1 MMDNKAH
8 ITDQWSF
15 EDWQNFWK
23 NGGDAEKFLSQLEQQ
38 KEVIKQ
44 TTVEEGKSYYAKGDI
59 VERLKK
65 LNADYSALSK
75 TMEKTARDTTRASWG
90 ASEEKYIDDI
100 EKSLNYIYG
109 ASENVPKEMA
119 EQLNKARASLN
130 SLIVNAKVGHGIK
143 SPAVSS
149 ETYLKH
155 LDTSFAASKSNFLAM
170 GNSSPLQAG
179 AVGKAMQKL
188 QERYATSTE
197 QLVRETESN
206 FQRIQA
212 DAIRIKSDAIKATE
226 GINKINEDR
235 TKFLSKIKF
244 KDTKGNLGNTV
255 KLDDTKSFWEAFTN
269 NANVQQLLE
278 TVVGLD
284 TETTGLIEKASAV
297 PVTLGLGSIGKNAVA
312 GGKGVKN
319 WVLSYG
325 DTGKTAAK
333 LIDAMNVGI
342 ENGVGSIKESAKQ
355 LRAQLGY
362 TESDTVAIA
371 KNNTAKI
378 ISYLQSGSGR
388 DLLMT
393 PDKLLEEFS
402 KLGINST
409 TASTNLVSYNGA
421 AFDYPM
427 LQRWVN
433 EYVQNKGAIKQGT
446 VESLQGIFKAGKK
459 SDLYELIKNENLAN
473 ITGANKLEFFSKML
487 EGISGNTGTAG
498 QHSSDFD
505 VEKTLQLYALHRYS
519 NAIEQVR
526 EAQMQQLKMTFG
538 DVEKAYVNGDRKDP
552 VASAA
557 SAVEKVGQK
566 LQGIFGQKDVRIQPN
581 SGSSLY
587 SASQSQAVV
596 EEFIK
601 QIQQD
606 SIQGQKAVESLTGKE
621 FRQRYADIG
630 RPLNSSIAATGND
643 MFGIGTTT
651 EKMSTLVQGL
661 MDKGYHVALG
671 WDKNA
676 DNLYVNAI
684 SDTVYDAN
692 KQLADYATD
701 QVLSF
706 TLGLAKEGR
715 VKGMV
720 NNARFGSVFRNG
732 KVYSMLEDRAST
744 QFEEAIRFLN
754 SEYFNNLS
762 NDAIRSQIMQTRINE
777 GLMGSVKAGDEDEW
791 YKSNAQYS
799 GLSKGAKELF
809 KLYQTDYSNYIEGAY
824 KSKNGI
830 NLVNEYLKKE
840 ANTQAQKTGK
850 TPFGTKFNPYEDGY
864 LLEQVKTAFQNVFTR
879 VGMFGE
885 NVGKQ
890 LFTEGTLEYDIA
902 HSEGLKRFLE
912 GASNLIQSIGEYDTA
927 QSEGARK
934 SYKLSSL
941 DVGDIYGLEKFGDVL
956 QRSPAQGRALRE
968 FTEAAKANRMN
979 RLKTG
984 FSTVKGNSIGFN
996 YATPEEALYGFV
1008 RVTDEEIKEAIKWY
1022 NKGKPKA
1029 SQYKMSNAETIQ
1041 DTLIASKE
1049 LKNDLQSYRNVSTQ
1063 GVLMKDLKA
1072 DIGFMSV
1079 YGDLVQALENGAEE
1093 VLFDKARNTGLLK
1106 FGEQQVGTTSQL
1118 EKLKKLADGS
1128 ISLQYKVLQNAE
1140 GRVKTALGFGG
1151 RLGLANDSQEELFN
1165 IIKNWQ
1171 KATKGLTDET
1181 AKKISGFIPQEEL
1194 SERKFMPVLKG
1205 EFESFVAGLKEAGVN
1220 AQDIYKGL
1228 TQSQNE
1234 KLKPITSV
1242 MKKLITGVDKNG
1254 LLQMDPN
1261 INKNNGTWYVNG
1273 ENGSQIPL
1281 FDTVEAAKQFF
1292 GHYNE
1297 LFDNIYN
1304 NYGLSWEQQS
1314 KLLYTSI
1321 GQHDVAEWAYITGAE
1336 GSQTSVKAEAR
1347 FNQAVEKGLN
1357 FYNQFF
1363 NGGVDALR
1371 ERYKNITDNK
1381 NEVERRV
1388 QKEFATYQDAL
1399 SSFTSQYKVG
1409 ANDQVFSLGTAIGS
1423 DAISLANKLQ
1433 DIDLAGKV
1441 ERGVVSEADYNKLLM
1456 PQIRQAMATAN
1467 KKGNAV
1473 LDISRFAE
1481 AVRKNVQKQIVLA
1494 DLEPSKDKAGNF
1506 YISDLEKAQ
1515 TNFVQA
1521 YSEWL
1526 SASEAD
1532 REAGLTNR
1540 TLKMYDELGKFYS
1553 DQAASSQSDLRDLQ
1567 RSTHLNYSGY
1577 AKGAGQLAV
1586 KEGQANF
1593 IEMSAS
1599 RFMTMRSASAD
1610 ATEQQL
1616 RDNIKKQL
1624 LDYARNRFK
1633 NNTKATGKT
1642 ASYIDSAG
1650 KKHRLSIYQKGGINS
1665 DADLENYLNTRFE
1678 AIDKIADKTS
1688 LFNLQNAILQ
1698 AQVSDIQAGNNRY
1711 FTNVSRFP
1719 YNQGNEDLLARTRIG
1734 NVADDEVKITQ
1745 GIAAAIKGDFDG
1757 DLYGLWQQI
1766 NGEGVFKNGKK
1777 FDPQD
1782 IAKALKVADEN
1793 EARVNQYYDAYVNNL
1808 ERMAASRAETSVVP
1822 TKAERS
1828 KQLESIGEKIF
1839 NQRTVN
1845 YLAKAVGDETFAQT
1859 GMLSNIGQRY
1869 RSGLEYLKAA
1879 DRNSEGESVGTYSV
1893 MSGNGISQEKMYTAL
1908 GEQFEQELVKEFLR
1922 SFEQD
1927 AISSK
1932 KIYKRVGEALGGM
1945 GLSNSQ
1951 KTAIENGVG
1960 IEQLNLS
1967 KEQIDVVRD
1976 TFERVRVLENHF
1988 REGDFKK
1995 AISQMTKMGLF
2006 GSGDKK
2012 SLDAEYSE
2020 KLRASIGAVVK
2031 GKGPQATQ
2039 YGTQMLNAIGAAYG
2053 ITNFGDMSQ
2062 SINIPL
2068 EMLEDALGVGKSKAG
2083 LRYNLNGKESAF
2095 TSLPVQVQEMMKKT
2109 LGSLTLSPEEAL
2121 KDLINYGPNTKSI
2134 AGGIDFKGNPILKA
2148 YYGHGESLFDD
2159 DSLYAI
2165 AKAAGASAVGGAS
2178 GSDKNSTDTTNIT
2191 SANVVIN
2198 ATNAQVN
2205 SGTATVGGTGT
2216 AATVSSAQGTTI
2228 GTKGSPI
2235 STTGTKANVSVMEA
2249 GQLNGE
2255 IKAILGAVSPS
2266 KNGEHTYQ
2274 VDGHTIKD
2282 TTTGS
2287 FEPFNVAKSSLMSFE
2302 EKQRAEVKTR
2312 LGTFAHEL
2320 MDAMIKSGATS
2331 VEELKGKD
2339 SKLYDSIINN
2349 VSQSFA
2355 TSKTGVQDV
2364 LGDKFNEKVNEYIKR
2379 AEDVRAAYSQHKL
2392 FDSGIVTSEKA
2403 VAYTLGEKT
2412 FAGTADLFG
2421 FKQNDDGNGF
2431 QMFVGD
2437 QKFSQDNSAKTFT
2450 ERLTQ
2455 LSTYFNTFKSSI
2467 EQIYDEVNK
2476 GGYRTNKQ
2484 FLTQLENSLGITQG
2498 QLGLFT
2504 NGKFD
2509 GTTFNKKAALE
2520 VMGKLSDAADQGKVY
2535 LNRSFEQN
2543 GQEYISVREMKPLN
2557 KTQVSDMLK
2566 YFLTGGAAGGIDGK
2580 AVNFEDF
2587 MFDYMRDTRLFTDTI
2602 YARDANGNLVK
2613 ANNQEAL
2620 QKMFQE
2626 SNKAEFN
2633 KNRQQAMSQY
2643 IRDIKQEYSLLADIN
2658 KAKKDLQGM
2667 YGPQRNAQE
2676 QYIENL
2682 TQRYIATK
2690 GHGYTVQKGEGG
2702 LPYLY
2707 KGNEF
2712 VSPLT
2717 PEEAQKIEKAKA
2729 DAAGKY
2735 TNTLAKQNVQYTKQI
2750 GLMGT
2755 IKKFTK
2761 SMGAYAVQSFMY
2773 RMSGMLTQG
2782 LAAAIK
2788 QIQSLDASIVNLQ
2801 IATGKTRQEITSMLH
2816 DFNDLAMKTGRTTQE
2831 VSSAANDWLR
2841 AGYAGKE
2848 AATLTEASMQL
2859 STLGMIDSA
2868 QATNYLISVLK
2879 GWKITAEEVTGVV
2892 DRLTAVD
2899 MAAAVDAGSLAE
2911 AMSRA
2916 NNSAQ
2921 LARVGM
2927 NDYIGYITTVAEVT
2941 QKAASSVGE
2950 SFKTLFSRFGNV
2962 KARKFIA
2969 SAADMESEDYNEADW
2984 QDLNDIEKVLRSS
2997 QININLRTKAD
3008 TFRDVDEVFAEI
3020 GDKWDTYSNVTQNAI
3035 ATAIAGVRQ
3044 RENVVTLFENWDL
3057 VSKYSNIAANSLG
3070 TAAEKMNAYSDSIQ
3084 AAKNRLVASLE
3095 ETMLDLGGQ
3104 EVIKNLLDQLS
3115 YLTTHLGEFAT
3126 VILGYLM
3133 LFKGNAVVQTIG
3145 NTISSLS
3152 TTVTKAGMT
3161 TLGLGP
3167 NPFSNNIINA
3177 KNESGLGNF
3186 LNNSFITAK
3195 QNLYGQAIDREIL
3208 ALGESYNQLNQNNI
3222 MQAKLTASMGMAQA
3236 SEDQKLLSSIML
3248 QEIDL
3253 QKIEQGFLGVQ
3264 TQLSENLVNNL
3275 LLGVDE
3281 ELIAA
3286 RTKDI
3291 ESEYS
3296 QAHQGQKLTE
3306 AQIRAQIALEEL
3318 AKRVKANSQVYNIA
3332 GNNLRAS
3339 YTNANPR
3346 NVAALGALNLVG
3358 SLGGYYVGSTLAQNY
3373 LGEKGQLIG
3382 GLGGSLLY
3390 GAGLSKVLNLIR
3402 EQGRYKNQL
3411 QSIRKEIYEDMIKQ
3425 QYTPQVAASASK
3437 QAITSSTV
3445 KNEAVAAAGLTGL
3458 SAKAATATRLGGFLL
3473 KSIPYVAIAGLIF
3486 GVVKSIASKQKQER
3500 IETAETRFKKLSETE
3515 TSIKSQEANAIEYDK
3530 LAKGVDS
3537 LGRNISLTDEE
3548 YEKFLDLRN
3557 QIGEAVPELIDH
3569 VDNAGNSILKL
3580 GENAE
3585 SVSDTLAQLKQSNTI
3600 LEAKAL
3606 VGEYGTG
3613 SAEEFAKSYKE
3624 WQDKY
3629 NDVAKEMA
3637 SGEYSINGAGVY
3649 KTVNHSGSRSNIF
3662 GLKVTN
3668 TSGNY
3673 SALEEELKNY
3683 AKDNNIPFYV
3693 SPFNTTKEGLI
3704 INPEFQAHA
3713 GESFKNDLNE
3723 ILSTL
3728 NGAAKS
3734 FTTNE
3739 LDAAAQ
3745 EYKERYDAIILNTL
3759 GYDKY
3764 NNLSEEERL
3773 LYERTAMSIRPVE
3786 GMDETAWKAKV
3797 GEIVEIV
3804 RSQAGNLST
3813 EVSDLLFNNGNGLTG
3828 TEFESAYNLGKTY
3841 VANIIGGIKDITPE
3855 LAKSIAEA
3863 FGFSWEFKGTEDE
3876 FKEVLANGNIS
3887 DFFSMSNPIEQLGSF
3902 GAQLSKDFSVGDLR
3916 QMATIMQ
3923 NATGEFK
3930 TAESLINSFY
3940 NKKYKDSP
3948 ISQIATEFE
3957 RLNEIRPDDGA
3968 ITDEWSEVYEQKY
3981 GWLLERINSL
3991 SDIYDIDG
3999 TLEEKIKQLKIL
4011 TGKTLQGDI
4020 IETPEQIKTKYEAYG
4035 KFYDYFK
4042 KGDFKGEFSAEQL
4055 NEMMQ
4060 YDDLKPYIADAFNG
4074 DSSGLQNAIEKY
4086 RQNATQL
4093 YKESVFEELS
4103 KDKNASAEIIKNNK
4117 EMFDDFSEKYGF
4129 DFTKFDT
4136 LNEGKVKLNF
4146 LAQLQMEMDSG
4157 DWVDKMAEYYGVDL
4171 DNFADKQM
4179 GKVKTFRAALADI
4192 GLLEEA
4198 EAAWK
4203 NSDEA
4208 KAAYATG
4215 DYKAISAARSAYLE
4229 SYYKQGLIDYNFAEI
4244 DAEWEKL
4251 TGDLSKEL
4259 NVSLTGTDYSEEA
4272 AKLWEA
4278 YESALV
4284 KEFAENQVRVKLGVD
4299 ASVDDYGKAM
4309 DAEYYS
4315 EMRKA
4320 LNNEIKIYKSK
4331 ANTTT
4336 EEGLQYTQK
4345 LREAQVKLN
4354 NLDDEEI
4361 QDKIDL
4367 LKLQG
4372 ANLNAITQMQKEL
4385 VGTADTEKE
4394 YYEYVKQAY
4403 EARKAEIDLIEKE
4416 RELLN
4421 KDYLLSTRGGGT
4433 IADYYKGMAESIA
4446 KQIKEMQEEIKN
4458 AKANALS
4465 QEEILELK
4473 IKVQNLF
4480 VEADNLDDEIIEDTL
4495 SFLQNIEASQSAIVK
4510 QYQQLLTT
4518 ADSDQERLEYEQ
4530 ELNKAILD
4538 RMKLEKE
4545 LFEFEK
4551 KIMDYEME
4559 YFKGLPE
4566 SKNYTNQ
4573 LDKMIKNLE
4582 SQVSKSKEILQKA
4595 YNNAYQGVVRG
4606 YQNAIDAEGNRLYSD
4621 SDIQKLINNGTIDE
4635 EAQQNSDYQD
4645 AMTNY
4650 IEAQQAL
4657 GDLYIEDFNNKIN
4670 AIERRIKELETSK
4683 ANEWSSDWSKEEGKV
4698 IKSATEKMKEYYSKL
4713 DEYYQQ
4719 EAKAAMDTLTKY
4731 ADVITDEQIEE
4742 LVSKYNDA
4750 MKIIR
4755 DNSIQLHEDIK
4766 NYQESVYGALIN
4778 EVGRY
4783 KDQLEEQKRLVAEH
4797 YDEELEKLGDKQQ
4810 SIQRTNQLIE
4820 LQNQLLSAQKEKER
4834 VYREG
4839 IGWVYESPRNKIKD
4853 ANKALDDFTLQDQI
4867 NDLQNAKD
4875 AELKALNDMIQNWD
4889 DYLKMLETRYNEF
4902 DRLQEQKLLKEL
4914 LGVETEEEIQAA
4926 IKADML
4932 DFTNYM
4938 KEHTDD
4944 FFTDQ
4949 INAFS
4954 NFNTTFGEFLNEYK
4968 TNLQTLYEL
4977 NTKGVETKSADKYLP
4992 LNDKFLD
4999 TQTPDYTGEKLL
5011 GGDIKKQKKQIEYTP
5026 EDLYDIV
5033 ENDSKLIGKSI
5044 NEKYRDTMTGDFVDY
5059 SKVIL
5064 DQITQGDYFQAAY
5077 AGVLREEKQEHNED
5091 EYGSSKTKTN
5101 EEKLKQWLN
5110 EGTISPEQY
5119 TKAMD
5124 AIAGTQHENAL
5135 AVENAVN
5142 KINQQRIQEAIKQGE
5157 DNAQL
5162 MQIESTTG
5170 QLVTAIVTSM
5180 PNEFSQASQKELESL
5195 LLASEDIGSY
5205 IDKNG
5210 LSVNDTLH
5218 TEMGDMS
5225 TKLGDKLGT
5234 LAEIIQ
5240 NIDKTL
5246 TKEQAKE
5253 IAQQA
5258 VTKASSGGAVS
5269 GGGEGGS
5276 TSSDDNGWHPVAA
5289 GTKTEAGDTSVY
5301 QGMNEA
5307 QTQNEIAYLDSLIAG
5322 GGPNAQWAQ
5331 AQKDAMGWATG
5342 IERGPV
5348 TKTGYAMLHGS
5359 PTSPEYVLNTDQAG
5373 NVLKYIGTHENASNS
5388 LANMVSSLQQDT
5400 LTSSGLIKRCFEKI
5414 FGNID
5419 ELNVVSAPYIGLSGI
5434 DSNQFEVTHN
5444 KWEDEYLRNM
5454 ATARMPQ
5461 VVSNNT
5467 ISNDTYYEINGDIV
5481 LENCDNPAEFWD
5493 KVTAQMGNRWNV
5505 TKRTK

>member
-130 SLIVNAKVGHGIK
+130 GLIVNAKVGHGIK

-325 DTGKTAAK
+325 DTGKTAEK

-446 VESLQGIFKAGKK
+446 VESLQGIFKAGGK

-538 DVEKAYVNGDRKDP
+538 DVEKAYVNGNRKDP

-630 RPLNSSIAATGND
+630 RPLDSSIAATGND

-732 KVYSMLEDRAST
+732 KAYSMLEDRAST

-754 SEYFNNLS
+754 SEYFSNLS

-777 GLMGSVKAGDEDEW
+777 GLMGSIKANDEDEW
-791 YKSNAQYS
+791 YKSNAQYA

-840 ANTQAQKTGK
+840 ANARAQETGK

-864 LLEQVKTAFQNVFTR
+864 LLEQVKSAFQNVFTR

-885 NVGKQ
+885 NVGRQ

-902 HSEGLKRFLE
+902 HSEGLNWFLK
-912 GASNLIQSIGEYDTA
+912 GASNLIQSIGEYDAA
-927 QSEGARK
+927 QSEAGRK

-968 FTEAAKANRMN
+968 FTEAAKANRTN

-1008 RVTDEEIKEAIKWY
+1008 RVTDEEIKEAIEWY

-1063 GVLMKDLKA
+1063 GITMEQLKA
-1072 DIGFMSV
+1072 DTSFMNI
-1079 YGDLVQALENGAEE
+1079 YGDMVKELENGAKE
-1093 VLFDKARNTGLLK
+1093 VSFGKTNNTGLS
-1106 FGEQQVGTTSQL
+1106 FFAGQHIGEGAQL
-1118 EKLKKLADGS
+1118 SSLKKLADGS

-1304 NYGLSWEQQS
+1304 TYGLSWEQQS

-1371 ERYKNITDNK
+1371 ERYKNITNNK
-1381 NEVERRV
+1381 NEVERRA
-1388 QKEFATYQDAL
+1388 QKEFAAYQDAL

-1633 NNTKATGKT
+1633 NNTKAMGKT

-1822 TKAERS
+1822 TKEERS

-1908 GEQFEQELVKEFLR
+1908 GEKFEQELVKEFLR

-2134 AGGIDFKGNPILKA
+2134 AGGVDFKGNPILKA

-2178 GSDKNSTDTTNIT
+2178 GSDKNSTDTTTIT

-2216 AATVSSAQGTTI
+2216 TATVSSVQGTTI

-2235 STTGTKANVSVMEA
+2235 GTTGTKANVSVMEA

-2282 TTTGS
+2282 TTTSS

-2566 YFLTGGAAGGIDGK
+2566 YFLTGGAAGGINGK

-2587 MFDYMRDTRLFTDTI
+2587 MFNYMKDTRLFADTI
-2602 YARDANGNLVK
+2602 YARDADGKLVK
-2613 ANNQEAL
+2613 ADNQEAL

-2626 SNKAEFN
+2626 SNKAEFK

-2643 IRDIKQEYSLLADIN
+2643 IRDVKQEYSLLADIN

-2667 YGPQRNAQE
+2667 YGPQRSAQE

-2702 LPYLY
+2702 LSYLY
-2707 KGNEF
+2707 KGNEL

-2941 QKAASSVGE
+2941 QKSASSVGE

-2962 KARKFIA
+2962 KARKFVA
-2969 SAADMESEDYNEADW
+2969 SAAEMESEDYNEADW

-3104 EVIKNLLDQLS
+3104 KVIKNLLDQLS

-3186 LNNSFITAK
+3186 LNNSFIAAK

-3318 AKRVKANSQVYNIA
+3318 ARRAKANSQVYNIA

-3411 QSIRKEIYEDMIKQ
+3411 QSIRNEIYEDMIKQ

-3500 IETAETRFKKLSETE
+3500 IETAENRFKKLSETE

-3585 SVSDTLAQLKQSNTI
+3585 GVSETLAQLKQSNTI

-3606 VGEYGTG
+3606 VGEYGSG
-3613 SAEEFAKSYKE
+3613 SAEEFTKSYKE

-3673 SALEEELKNY
+3673 SALEKELKNY

-3728 NGAAKS
+3728 NGAANS

-3841 VANIIGGIKDITPE
+3841 VTNIISGIEDITPE

-4179 GKVKTFRAALADI
+4179 GKVKTFRAALDDI

-4244 DAEWEKL
+4244 DAEWEKR

-4272 AKLWEA
+4272 EKLWEA

-4372 ANLNAITQMQKEL
+4372 ANLNVITQMQKEL

-4783 KDQLEEQKRLVAEH
+4783 KDQLEEQKRLVEEH

-4839 IGWVYESPRNKIKD
+4839 
-4853 ANKALDDFTLQDQI
+4853 
-4867 NDLQNAKD
+4867 
-4875 AELKALNDMIQNWD
+4875 
-4889 DYLKMLETRYNEF
+4889 KM
-4902 DRLQEQKLLKEL
+4902 
-4914 LGVETEEEIQAA
+4914 
-4926 IKADML
+4926 
-4932 DFTNYM
+4932 
-4938 KEHTDD
+4938 
-4944 FFTDQ
+4944 
-4949 INAFS
+4949 
-4954 NFNTTFGEFLNEYK
+4954 
-4968 TNLQTLYEL
+4968 
-4977 NTKGVETKSADKYLP
+4977 
-4992 LNDKFLD
+4992 
-4999 TQTPDYTGEKLL
+4999 
-5011 GGDIKKQKKQIEYTP
+5011 
-5026 EDLYDIV
+5026 
-5033 ENDSKLIGKSI
+5033 
-5044 NEKYRDTMTGDFVDY
+5044 
-5059 SKVIL
+5059 
-5064 DQITQGDYFQAAY
+5064 
-5077 AGVLREEKQEHNED
+5077 
-5091 EYGSSKTKTN
+5091 
-5101 EEKLKQWLN
+5101 
-5110 EGTISPEQY
+5110 
-5119 TKAMD
+5119 
-5124 AIAGTQHENAL
+5124 NAL
-5135 AVENAVN
+5135 YKEN
-5142 KINQQRIQEAIKQGE
+5142 
-5157 DNAQL
+5157 
-5162 MQIESTTG
+5162 
-5170 QLVTAIVTSM
+5170 
-5180 PNEFSQASQKELESL
+5180 
-5195 LLASEDIGSY
+5195 
-5205 IDKNG
+5205 
-5210 LSVNDTLH
+5210 
-5218 TEMGDMS
+5218 
-5225 TKLGDKLGT
+5225 
-5234 LAEIIQ
+5234 
-5240 NIDKTL
+5240 
-5246 TKEQAKE
+5246 
-5253 IAQQA
+5253 
-5258 VTKASSGGAVS
+5258 
-5269 GGGEGGS
+5269 
-5276 TSSDDNGWHPVAA
+5276 
-5289 GTKTEAGDTSVY
+5289 
-5301 QGMNEA
+5301 
-5307 QTQNEIAYLDSLIAG
+5307 
-5322 GGPNAQWAQ
+5322 
-5331 AQKDAMGWATG
+5331 
-5342 IERGPV
+5342 
-5348 TKTGYAMLHGS
+5348 
-5359 PTSPEYVLNTDQAG
+5359 
-5373 NVLKYIGTHENASNS
+5373 YIG
-5388 LANMVSSLQQDT
+5388 
-5400 LTSSGLIKRCFEKI
+5400 
-5414 FGNID
+5414 
-5419 ELNVVSAPYIGLSGI
+5419 
-5434 DSNQFEVTHN
+5434 
-5444 KWEDEYLRNM
+5444 
-5454 ATARMPQ
+5454 
-5461 VVSNNT
+5461 
-5467 ISNDTYYEINGDIV
+5467 
-5481 LENCDNPAEFWD
+5481 
-5493 KVTAQMGNRWNV
+5493 
-5505 TKRTK
+5505 

>member
-65 LNADYSALSK
+65 LNADYSALAK

-100 EKSLNYIYG
+100 EKSINYIYG

-149 ETYLKH
+149 ETYLKY

-188 QERYATSTE
+188 QERYATYTE

-325 DTGKTAAK
+325 DTGKTAEK

-362 TESDTVAIA
+362 TERDTVAIA

-446 VESLQGIFKAGKK
+446 VESLQGIFKAGGK

-538 DVEKAYVNGDRKDP
+538 DVEKAYVNGNRKDP

-630 RPLNSSIAATGND
+630 RPLDSSIAATGND

-732 KVYSMLEDRAST
+732 KAYSMLEDRAST

-754 SEYFNNLS
+754 SEYFSNLS

-777 GLMGSVKAGDEDEW
+777 GLMGSIKANDEDEW
-791 YKSNAQYS
+791 YKSNAQYA

-840 ANTQAQKTGK
+840 ANARAQETGK

-864 LLEQVKTAFQNVFTR
+864 LLEQVKSAFQNVFTR

-902 HSEGLKRFLE
+902 HSEGLKWFLE

-1022 NKGKPKA
+1022 NEGKPET
-1029 SQYKMSNAETIQ
+1029 SQYKMGSAETIQ
-1041 DTLIASKE
+1041 DTLIASRE

-1072 DIGFMSV
+1072 DTGFMSV

-1220 AQDIYKGL
+1220 AQDIYKSL

-1281 FDTVEAAKQFF
+1281 FDNKVEAAKQFF

-1347 FNQAVEKGLN
+1347 FNQAVEKGFN

-1381 NEVERRV
+1381 NEVERRA
-1388 QKEFATYQDAL
+1388 QKEFTAYQDAL

-1586 KEGQANF
+1586 TEGQANF
-1593 IEMSAS
+1593 IEMSAN
-1599 RFMTMRSASAD
+1599 RFMAMRSASAD

-1633 NNTKATGKT
+1633 NNIKATGQT
-1642 ASYIDSAG
+1642 ANYIDSAG
-1650 KKHRLSIYQKGGINS
+1650 KKHRLSIYRKGGINS
-1665 DADLENYLNTRFE
+1665 DADLENYLNARFE

-1822 TKAERS
+1822 TKEERS

-1879 DRNSEGESVGTYSV
+1879 DRNSGGESVGTYSV

-1976 TFERVRVLENHF
+1976 TFERVRVLESHF

-1995 AISQMTKMGLF
+1995 AISQMTEMGLF

-2012 SLDAEYSE
+2012 SLDAEYSD
-2020 KLRASIGAVVK
+2020 KLRASIGAVIK

-2235 STTGTKANVSVMEA
+2235 GTTGTKANVSVMEA

-2331 VEELKGKD
+2331 VEELRGKD

-2484 FLTQLENSLGITQG
+2484 FLSQLENSLGITQD
-2498 QLGLFT
+2498 QLALFT
-2504 NGKFD
+2504 SGKFE
-2509 GTTFNKKAALE
+2509 GTKFNKKAALE

-2543 GQEYISVREMKPLN
+2543 GREYISVREMKPLN

-2587 MFDYMRDTRLFTDTI
+2587 MFNYMKDTRLFTDTI

-2633 KNRQQAMSQY
+2633 KNRQQSMSQY

-2667 YGPQRNAQE
+2667 YGPQRSAQE

-2702 LPYLY
+2702 LSYLY
-2707 KGNEF
+2707 KGNEL

-2782 LAAAIK
+2782 LAAAIQ

-2941 QKAASSVGE
+2941 QKSASSVGE

-2969 SAADMESEDYNEADW
+2969 SAAEMESEDYNEADW

-3095 ETMLDLGGQ
+3095 EKMLDLGGQ

-3133 LFKGNAVVQTIG
+3133 LFKGNAVIQTLG

-3339 YTNANPR
+3339 YINANPR

-3390 GAGLSKVLNLIR
+3390 GTGLSKVLNLIR

-3411 QSIRKEIYEDMIKQ
+3411 QSIRNEIYEDMIKQ

-3500 IETAETRFKKLSETE
+3500 IETAENRFKKLSETE

-3613 SAEEFAKSYKE
+3613 SAEEFTKSYKE
-3624 WQDKY
+3624 WQDRY

-3662 GLKVTN
+3662 GLKITN

-3673 SALEEELKNY
+3673 SALEKELKNY

-3739 LDAAAQ
+3739 LDAVAQ

-3841 VANIIGGIKDITPE
+3841 VTNIISGIEDITPE

-3876 FKEVLANGNIS
+3876 FKEALASGNIS

-3902 GAQLSKDFSVGDLR
+3902 GAQLSKYFSVGDLR

-4244 DAEWEKL
+4244 DAEWEKR

-4272 AKLWEA
+4272 EKLWEA

-4372 ANLNAITQMQKEL
+4372 ANLNVITQMQKEL

-4731 ADVITDEQIEE
+4731 ADVVTDEQIEE

-4839 IGWVYESPRNKIKD
+4839 
-4853 ANKALDDFTLQDQI
+4853 
-4867 NDLQNAKD
+4867 
-4875 AELKALNDMIQNWD
+4875 
-4889 DYLKMLETRYNEF
+4889 KM
-4902 DRLQEQKLLKEL
+4902 
-4914 LGVETEEEIQAA
+4914 
-4926 IKADML
+4926 
-4932 DFTNYM
+4932 
-4938 KEHTDD
+4938 
-4944 FFTDQ
+4944 
-4949 INAFS
+4949 
-4954 NFNTTFGEFLNEYK
+4954 
-4968 TNLQTLYEL
+4968 
-4977 NTKGVETKSADKYLP
+4977 
-4992 LNDKFLD
+4992 
-4999 TQTPDYTGEKLL
+4999 
-5011 GGDIKKQKKQIEYTP
+5011 
-5026 EDLYDIV
+5026 
-5033 ENDSKLIGKSI
+5033 
-5044 NEKYRDTMTGDFVDY
+5044 
-5059 SKVIL
+5059 
-5064 DQITQGDYFQAAY
+5064 
-5077 AGVLREEKQEHNED
+5077 
-5091 EYGSSKTKTN
+5091 
-5101 EEKLKQWLN
+5101 
-5110 EGTISPEQY
+5110 
-5119 TKAMD
+5119 
-5124 AIAGTQHENAL
+5124 NAL
-5135 AVENAVN
+5135 YKEN
-5142 KINQQRIQEAIKQGE
+5142 
-5157 DNAQL
+5157 
-5162 MQIESTTG
+5162 
-5170 QLVTAIVTSM
+5170 
-5180 PNEFSQASQKELESL
+5180 
-5195 LLASEDIGSY
+5195 
-5205 IDKNG
+5205 
-5210 LSVNDTLH
+5210 
-5218 TEMGDMS
+5218 
-5225 TKLGDKLGT
+5225 
-5234 LAEIIQ
+5234 
-5240 NIDKTL
+5240 
-5246 TKEQAKE
+5246 
-5253 IAQQA
+5253 
-5258 VTKASSGGAVS
+5258 
-5269 GGGEGGS
+5269 
-5276 TSSDDNGWHPVAA
+5276 
-5289 GTKTEAGDTSVY
+5289 
-5301 QGMNEA
+5301 
-5307 QTQNEIAYLDSLIAG
+5307 
-5322 GGPNAQWAQ
+5322 
-5331 AQKDAMGWATG
+5331 
-5342 IERGPV
+5342 
-5348 TKTGYAMLHGS
+5348 
-5359 PTSPEYVLNTDQAG
+5359 
-5373 NVLKYIGTHENASNS
+5373 YIG
-5388 LANMVSSLQQDT
+5388 
-5400 LTSSGLIKRCFEKI
+5400 
-5414 FGNID
+5414 
-5419 ELNVVSAPYIGLSGI
+5419 
-5434 DSNQFEVTHN
+5434 
-5444 KWEDEYLRNM
+5444 
-5454 ATARMPQ
+5454 
-5461 VVSNNT
+5461 
-5467 ISNDTYYEINGDIV
+5467 
-5481 LENCDNPAEFWD
+5481 
-5493 KVTAQMGNRWNV
+5493 
-5505 TKRTK
+5505 

>member
-1 MMDNKAH
+1 
-8 ITDQWSF
+8 
-15 EDWQNFWK
+15 
-23 NGGDAEKFLSQLEQQ
+23 
-38 KEVIKQ
+38 
-44 TTVEEGKSYYAKGDI
+44 
-59 VERLKK
+59 
-65 LNADYSALSK
+65 
-75 TMEKTARDTTRASWG
+75 
-90 ASEEKYIDDI
+90 
-100 EKSLNYIYG
+100 
-109 ASENVPKEMA
+109 
-119 EQLNKARASLN
+119 
-130 SLIVNAKVGHGIK
+130 
-143 SPAVSS
+143 
-149 ETYLKH
+149 
-155 LDTSFAASKSNFLAM
+155 
-170 GNSSPLQAG
+170 
-179 AVGKAMQKL
+179 
-188 QERYATSTE
+188 
-197 QLVRETESN
+197 
-206 FQRIQA
+206 
-212 DAIRIKSDAIKATE
+212 
-226 GINKINEDR
+226 
-235 TKFLSKIKF
+235 
-244 KDTKGNLGNTV
+244 
-255 KLDDTKSFWEAFTN
+255 
-269 NANVQQLLE
+269 
-278 TVVGLD
+278 
-284 TETTGLIEKASAV
+284 
-297 PVTLGLGSIGKNAVA
+297 
-312 GGKGVKN
+312 
-319 WVLSYG
+319 
-325 DTGKTAAK
+325 
-333 LIDAMNVGI
+333 
-342 ENGVGSIKESAKQ
+342 
-355 LRAQLGY
+355 
-362 TESDTVAIA
+362 
-371 KNNTAKI
+371 
-378 ISYLQSGSGR
+378 
-388 DLLMT
+388 
-393 PDKLLEEFS
+393 
-402 KLGINST
+402 
-409 TASTNLVSYNGA
+409 
-421 AFDYPM
+421 
-427 LQRWVN
+427 
-433 EYVQNKGAIKQGT
+433 
-446 VESLQGIFKAGKK
+446 
-459 SDLYELIKNENLAN
+459 
-473 ITGANKLEFFSKML
+473 
-487 EGISGNTGTAG
+487 
-498 QHSSDFD
+498 
-505 VEKTLQLYALHRYS
+505 
-519 NAIEQVR
+519 
-526 EAQMQQLKMTFG
+526 
-538 DVEKAYVNGDRKDP
+538 
-552 VASAA
+552 
-557 SAVEKVGQK
+557 
-566 LQGIFGQKDVRIQPN
+566 
-581 SGSSLY
+581 
-587 SASQSQAVV
+587 
-596 EEFIK
+596 
-601 QIQQD
+601 
-606 SIQGQKAVESLTGKE
+606 
-621 FRQRYADIG
+621 
-630 RPLNSSIAATGND
+630 
-643 MFGIGTTT
+643 
-651 EKMSTLVQGL
+651 
-661 MDKGYHVALG
+661 
-671 WDKNA
+671 
-676 DNLYVNAI
+676 
-684 SDTVYDAN
+684 
-692 KQLADYATD
+692 
-701 QVLSF
+701 
-706 TLGLAKEGR
+706 
-715 VKGMV
+715 
-720 NNARFGSVFRNG
+720 
-732 KVYSMLEDRAST
+732 
-744 QFEEAIRFLN
+744 
-754 SEYFNNLS
+754 
-762 NDAIRSQIMQTRINE
+762 
-777 GLMGSVKAGDEDEW
+777 
-791 YKSNAQYS
+791 
-799 GLSKGAKELF
+799 
-809 KLYQTDYSNYIEGAY
+809 
-824 KSKNGI
+824 
-830 NLVNEYLKKE
+830 
-840 ANTQAQKTGK
+840 
-850 TPFGTKFNPYEDGY
+850 
-864 LLEQVKTAFQNVFTR
+864 
-879 VGMFGE
+879 
-885 NVGKQ
+885 
-890 LFTEGTLEYDIA
+890 
-902 HSEGLKRFLE
+902 
-912 GASNLIQSIGEYDTA
+912 
-927 QSEGARK
+927 
-934 SYKLSSL
+934 
-941 DVGDIYGLEKFGDVL
+941 
-956 QRSPAQGRALRE
+956 
-968 FTEAAKANRMN
+968 
-979 RLKTG
+979 
-984 FSTVKGNSIGFN
+984 
-996 YATPEEALYGFV
+996 
-1008 RVTDEEIKEAIKWY
+1008 
-1022 NKGKPKA
+1022 
-1029 SQYKMSNAETIQ
+1029 
-1041 DTLIASKE
+1041 
-1049 LKNDLQSYRNVSTQ
+1049 
-1063 GVLMKDLKA
+1063 
-1072 DIGFMSV
+1072 MSV

-1220 AQDIYKGL
+1220 AQDIYKSL

-1281 FDTVEAAKQFF
+1281 FDNKVEAAKQFF

-1347 FNQAVEKGLN
+1347 FNQAVEKGFN

-1381 NEVERRV
+1381 NEVERRA
-1388 QKEFATYQDAL
+1388 QKEFTAYQDAL

-1586 KEGQANF
+1586 TEGQANF
-1593 IEMSAS
+1593 IEMSAN
-1599 RFMTMRSASAD
+1599 RFMAMRSASAD

-1633 NNTKATGKT
+1633 NNIKATGQT
-1642 ASYIDSAG
+1642 ANYIDSAG
-1650 KKHRLSIYQKGGINS
+1650 KKHRLSIYRKGGINS
-1665 DADLENYLNTRFE
+1665 DADLENYLNARFE

-1822 TKAERS
+1822 TKEERS

-1879 DRNSEGESVGTYSV
+1879 DRNSGGESVGTYSV

-1976 TFERVRVLENHF
+1976 TFERVRVLESHF

-1995 AISQMTKMGLF
+1995 AISQMTEMGLF

-2012 SLDAEYSE
+2012 SLDAEYSD
-2020 KLRASIGAVVK
+2020 KLRASIGAVIK

-2216 AATVSSAQGTTI
+2216 AATVSSAQGATI

-2235 STTGTKANVSVMEA
+2235 GTTGTKANVSVMEA
-2249 GQLNGE
+2249 GQLNGQ
-2255 IKAILGAVSPS
+2255 IKAILGAVSLS

-2287 FEPFNVAKSSLMSFE
+2287 FEPFNAAKSSLMSFE

-2320 MDAMIKSGATS
+2320 MDAMIKSGSTS

-2339 SKLYDSIINN
+2339 SELYDSIINN

-2484 FLTQLENSLGITQG
+2484 FLSQLENSLGITQD
-2498 QLGLFT
+2498 QLALFT
-2504 NGKFD
+2504 SGKFE
-2509 GTTFNKKAALE
+2509 GRKFNKKAALE
-2520 VMGKLSDAADQGKVY
+2520 VMGELSDAADQGKVY

-2667 YGPQRNAQE
+2667 YGPQRSAQE

-2702 LPYLY
+2702 LSYLY

-2761 SMGAYAVQSFMY
+2761 QMGAYAVQSFMY

-2782 LAAAIK
+2782 LAAAIQ

-2941 QKAASSVGE
+2941 QKSASSVGE

-2962 KARKFIA
+2962 KARKFVA
-2969 SAADMESEDYNEADW
+2969 SAAEMESEDYNEADW

-3095 ETMLDLGGQ
+3095 EKMLDLGGQ

-3133 LFKGNAVVQTIG
+3133 LFKGNAVIQTLG

-3339 YTNANPR
+3339 YINANPR

-3390 GAGLSKVLNLIR
+3390 GTGLSKVLNLIR

-3411 QSIRKEIYEDMIKQ
+3411 QSIRNEIYEDMIKQ

-3500 IETAETRFKKLSETE
+3500 IETAENRFKKLSETE

-3613 SAEEFAKSYKE
+3613 SAEEFTKSYKE
-3624 WQDKY
+3624 WQDRY

-3662 GLKVTN
+3662 GLKITN

-3673 SALEEELKNY
+3673 SALEKELKNY

-3863 FGFSWEFKGTEDE
+3863 FGFSWEFKGNEDE
-3876 FKEVLANGNIS
+3876 FKKALASGNIS

-3902 GAQLSKDFSVGDLR
+3902 GAQLSKDFSVSDLR

-4244 DAEWEKL
+4244 DAEWEKR

-4272 AKLWEA
+4272 EKLWEA

-4372 ANLNAITQMQKEL
+4372 ANLNVITQMQKEL

-4731 ADVITDEQIEE
+4731 ADVVTDEQIEE

-4839 IGWVYESPRNKIKD
+4839 
-4853 ANKALDDFTLQDQI
+4853 
-4867 NDLQNAKD
+4867 
-4875 AELKALNDMIQNWD
+4875 
-4889 DYLKMLETRYNEF
+4889 KM
-4902 DRLQEQKLLKEL
+4902 
-4914 LGVETEEEIQAA
+4914 
-4926 IKADML
+4926 
-4932 DFTNYM
+4932 
-4938 KEHTDD
+4938 
-4944 FFTDQ
+4944 
-4949 INAFS
+4949 
-4954 NFNTTFGEFLNEYK
+4954 
-4968 TNLQTLYEL
+4968 
-4977 NTKGVETKSADKYLP
+4977 
-4992 LNDKFLD
+4992 
-4999 TQTPDYTGEKLL
+4999 
-5011 GGDIKKQKKQIEYTP
+5011 
-5026 EDLYDIV
+5026 
-5033 ENDSKLIGKSI
+5033 
-5044 NEKYRDTMTGDFVDY
+5044 
-5059 SKVIL
+5059 
-5064 DQITQGDYFQAAY
+5064 
-5077 AGVLREEKQEHNED
+5077 
-5091 EYGSSKTKTN
+5091 
-5101 EEKLKQWLN
+5101 
-5110 EGTISPEQY
+5110 
-5119 TKAMD
+5119 
-5124 AIAGTQHENAL
+5124 NAL
-5135 AVENAVN
+5135 YKEN
-5142 KINQQRIQEAIKQGE
+5142 
-5157 DNAQL
+5157 
-5162 MQIESTTG
+5162 
-5170 QLVTAIVTSM
+5170 
-5180 PNEFSQASQKELESL
+5180 
-5195 LLASEDIGSY
+5195 
-5205 IDKNG
+5205 
-5210 LSVNDTLH
+5210 
-5218 TEMGDMS
+5218 
-5225 TKLGDKLGT
+5225 
-5234 LAEIIQ
+5234 
-5240 NIDKTL
+5240 
-5246 TKEQAKE
+5246 
-5253 IAQQA
+5253 
-5258 VTKASSGGAVS
+5258 
-5269 GGGEGGS
+5269 
-5276 TSSDDNGWHPVAA
+5276 
-5289 GTKTEAGDTSVY
+5289 
-5301 QGMNEA
+5301 
-5307 QTQNEIAYLDSLIAG
+5307 
-5322 GGPNAQWAQ
+5322 
-5331 AQKDAMGWATG
+5331 
-5342 IERGPV
+5342 
-5348 TKTGYAMLHGS
+5348 
-5359 PTSPEYVLNTDQAG
+5359 
-5373 NVLKYIGTHENASNS
+5373 YIG
-5388 LANMVSSLQQDT
+5388 
-5400 LTSSGLIKRCFEKI
+5400 
-5414 FGNID
+5414 
-5419 ELNVVSAPYIGLSGI
+5419 
-5434 DSNQFEVTHN
+5434 
-5444 KWEDEYLRNM
+5444 
-5454 ATARMPQ
+5454 
-5461 VVSNNT
+5461 
-5467 ISNDTYYEINGDIV
+5467 
-5481 LENCDNPAEFWD
+5481 
-5493 KVTAQMGNRWNV
+5493 
-5505 TKRTK
+5505 